1 MAKKVT
7 KNRKQAEQ
15 AAAKRRHLRIVAGII
30 MVAAAAGL
38 ACGGL
43 VWYQH
48 DQKAQ
53 QQAPDSADYAD
64 VLQSYY
70 TAVFAADGQTLT
82 QLMAPP
88 EYWTYYMETYNKTEE
103 DVIDSF
109 AEGCSNTVSEW
120 KETYGD
126 DVKVTYQIEG
136 LSETSEKQYEVKI
149 VTTGEYTK

>member
-15 AAAKRRHLRIVAGII
+15 AAAKRRHLRIMAGII

-53 QQAPDSADYAD
+53 QQAPDSADMPMCCNPIIP
-64 VLQSYY
+64 QS
-70 TAVFAADGQTLT
+70 LRR
-82 QLMAPP
+82 
-88 EYWTYYMETYNKTEE
+88 
-103 DVIDSF
+103 
-109 AEGCSNTVSEW
+109 TVRR
-120 KETYGD
+120 
-126 DVKVTYQIEG
+126 
-136 LSETSEKQYEVKI
+136 
-149 VTTGEYTK
+149 

>member
-15 AAAKRRHLRIVAGII
+15 AAAKRRHQSIVAGII

-70 TAVFAADGQTLT
+70 NAVFA
-82 QLMAPP
+82 
-88 EYWTYYMETYNKTEE
+88 
-103 DVIDSF
+103 
-109 AEGCSNTVSEW
+109 
-120 KETYGD
+120 
-126 DVKVTYQIEG
+126 
-136 LSETSEKQYEVKI
+136 
-149 VTTGEYTK
+149 